1 MGDSKRN
8 DAQNGRDFSL
18 SAVAG
23 RQLGVIGDVQLLDLG
38 FSRKQIQRLVR
49 RRRLHVLYPGAYS
62 VGHRRVVSHARLT
75 AALLSCGPT
84 AFLSHRTAAAVW
96 ELRSVNPRRIEVTVP
111 ERRLGD
117 RPGIVIHQAT
127 HLDPVEVRTNN
138 GHRVSSVAR
147 LLVELSARES
157 LRELDRLITEAVR
170 KGVLDFRDVEAA
182 LARHAHRPGMA
193 TLRQALRDYTPGP
206 DGSSN
211 LELAFDQLIVG
222 PDIPEPRCNVIIAGY
237 ECDRYWPEHKLVV
250 ELDGRNYHR
259 AVRDMERDKRKDAKL
274 ALLGITVI
282 RITELRFGLE
292 PEEVRAEV
300 VAMTGGA
307 T

>member
-1 MGDSKRN
+1 M
-8 DAQNGRDFSL
+8 
-18 SAVAG
+18 SAIAG
-23 RQLGVIGDVQLLDLG
+23 RQLGVIGDEQLLGLG
-38 FSRKQIQRLVR
+38 FSRKQIQRLVQR
-49 RRRLHVLYPGAYS
+49 QRLHVQYLGAYS

-75 AALLSCGPT
+75 AALLSCGCT
-84 AFLSHRTAAAVW
+84 SFLSHRTAAAVW
-96 ELRSVNPRRIEVTVP
+96 GLRPLNIRRVDVTVP
-111 ERRLGD
+111 RARLGP
-117 RPGIVIHQAT
+117 RRGLVIHQA
-127 HLDPVEVRTNN
+127 LEPAAEDVLTNN

-157 LRELDRLITEAVR
+157 LRELDRLVTEAVR
-170 KGVLDFRDVEAA
+170 KGILDFPDIEAA
-182 LARHAHRPGMA
+182 LARHAGRPGMA
-193 TLRQALRDYTPGP
+193 KLRRALRDYTPGP
-206 DGSSN
+206 DRSSN
-211 LELAFDQLIVG
+211 LELAFDQLIAG

-282 RITELRFGLE
+282 RVTELRFGLE
-292 PEEVRAEV
+292 PEEIRAEV
-300 VAMTGGA
+300 RAMTGGA